1 MQGPRG
7 LREQV
12 AIEELLVVKC
22 GSKEEY
28 WGGGEGKEQRIGA
41 HDRDVCTE
49 ISRNQ

>member
-28 WGGGEGKEQRIGA
+28 WGVGRAK
-41 HDRDVCTE
+41 
-49 ISRNQ
+49 NK